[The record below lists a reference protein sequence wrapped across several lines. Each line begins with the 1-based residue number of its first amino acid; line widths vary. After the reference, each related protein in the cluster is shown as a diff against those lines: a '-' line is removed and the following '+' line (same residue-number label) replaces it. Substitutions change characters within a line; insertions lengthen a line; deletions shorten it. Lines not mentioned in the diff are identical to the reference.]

1 MESDSSATAQARSD
15 DIAKCSVG
23 LDLLL
28 SADMCT
34 QWPGLRA
41 RRRALLSRSEGLER
55 EPFQPLNQ
63 CLRGGA

>member
-1 MESDSSATAQARSD
+1 MAQARSD

-28 SADMCT
+28 LADMRT
-34 QWPGLRA
+34 QWPALRA
-41 RRRALLSRSEGLER
+41 RRRGLLSRLEALER
-55 EPFQPLNQ
+55 EQFQPLNQ